1 MRDYEHFL
9 AKVLLDEAS
18 LQSRI
23 QELGQ
28 QISQD
33 YAGKDLILVCL
44 LKGGVMFLADLMRHI
59 HIPHSIEFMLAS
71 SYGTGQ
77 RESTRS
83 VRILMDL
90 GVDIQNQHV
99 LIVED
104 IIDTGHTLSS
114 LTRQLL
120 SRGPAS
126 LAICTLLNKPSRRE
140 VDVMVQYVG
149 FEIPNEFVFGY
160 GLDLDEKYRHLAFV
174 GVVDVPAYEAY
185 KLKMGAGGG

>member
-1 MRDYEHFL
+1 MNSYQHFL
-9 AKVLLDEAS
+9 AKILLDAES
-18 LQSRI
+18 IQGRI

-28 QISQD
+28 QINQD

-44 LKGGVMFLADLMRHI
+44 LKGGVVFLADLMRNI
-59 HIPHSIEFMLAS
+59 QVPHQVEFMLVS
-71 SYGTGQ
+71 SYGSGQ
-77 RESTRS
+77 HESSRN

-90 GVDIQNQHV
+90 GVDIENKHI

-104 IIDTGHTLSS
+104 IIDTGHTLSH
-114 LTRQLL
+114 LIPQLQ
-120 SRGPAS
+120 SRRPAS

-160 GLDLDEKYRHLAFV
+160 GLDLDEKYRHLPFV
-174 GVVDVPAYEAY
+174 GVVDVAAY
-185 KLKMGAGGG
+185 KAYRSGLSAG